1 MRSGFGEKIEQI
13 TLKSA
18 DFFLLMVVLVLVFF
32 GLIMVFSASY
42 YYSISQDDTPFSYLI
57 RDGIWVV
64 IGLGAL
70 LLGMLFD
77 YHIYC
82 NKWVAIGALIVC
94 FLLLLAVLSPLGQEV
109 NGAQRWIALGPIT
122 IMPGELA
129 KLGLI
134 VFVAWFYGS
143 KPRRASSLF
152 TGLLPVFLIMGL
164 FAALIFKQ
172 PNLSTAITVCGIVV
186 CMQLVAGMNWGYIA
200 FLVAL
205 AGAGLSGLLTY
216 AADSYWVTRITSF
229 LDPFADAAGEGYQVV
244 QSLLALGS
252 GGLFGV
258 GIGKSVQKSLYL
270 PEPQNDFILA
280 IIGEELG
287 FIGVL
292 ALLFVYCLFI
302 WRGAKIAINA
312 PDQCGLLLASG
323 IVLMVA
329 IQVILNVAVVTSSM
343 PPTGINLP
351 FVSYGGNALLMFMF
365 ASGVLL
371 NISRQIAKEKKKE
384 IETEI
389 IV

>member
-1 MRSGFGEKIEQI
+1 MRSNAAAKLESI
-13 TLKSA
+13 TLKSV
-18 DFFLLMVVLVLVFF
+18 DFALLLIVLVLVFF

-42 YYSISQDDTPFSYLI
+42 YYSISQSDNPFSYLI

-64 IGLGAL
+64 VGLAAMTF
-70 LLGMLFD
+70 GMLFD
-77 YHIYC
+77 YHMYC
-82 NKWVAIGALIVC
+82 KRNFAIGALIVC
-94 FLLLLAVLSPLGQEV
+94 FLLLILVITPVGTEI
-109 NGAQRWIALGPIT
+109 NGASRWIFIGPIT

-134 VFVAWFYGS
+134 FFIAWFYGT
-143 KPRRASSLF
+143 KPQRADSLI
-152 TGLLPVFLIMGL
+152 TGLLPVFLVMAL
-164 FAALIFKQ
+164 FAGLIFKQ

-186 CMQLVAGMNWGYIA
+186 AMQLVAGMHWGYIA
-200 FLVAL
+200 FLGAL
-205 AGAGLSGLLTY
+205 GGTALGGLLTF
-216 AADSYWVTRITSF
+216 AHDSYWVARMTSF
-229 LDPFADAAGEGYQVV
+229 LDPFADAAGDGYQVV

-292 ALLFVYCLFI
+292 ALLLMYCLFI

-312 PDQCGLLLASG
+312 PDQFGLLLASG
-323 IVLMVA
+323 VVLMVA
-329 IQVILNVAVVTSSM
+329 IQVVLNVAVVTSSM

-351 FVSYGGNALLMFMF
+351 FVSYGGNALIMFMF
-365 ASGVLL
+365 AAGLLL
-371 NISRQIAKEKKKE
+371 NISRQIPKYREEE
-384 IETEI
+384 IETI
-389 IV
+389 K